1 MLQIEILNYTKK
13 IKFCVKL
20 TLQRSVR
27 QAINHKKTNKKTKYF
42 TLDLWWTGKLPRV
55 FPT

>member
-20 TLQRSVR
+20 TLQRTVR

>member
-27 QAINHKKTNKKTKYF
+27 QAINHKKTNKKNKVLYF
-42 TLDLWWTGKLPRV
+42 GPVVDW
-55 FPT
+55 